1 MYLIP
6 SWWQETMDPKALLL
20 TGLRENDFLGVSPT
34 WHLSWMAFF
43 LIRRI
48 FTLWYDIAYPQDL
61 LTRVHSK
68 RRYIEATM
76 RLTKA
81 YLLFDSISINISL
94 RMGIMNAVKTVF
106 VTIWVWIWH
115 GNWLVK
121 GWWNGSMAMINEI
134 WMNSQSASPATL
146 VALK

>member
-34 WHLSWMAFF
+34 WHLSWREFF
-43 LIRRI
+43 LIRCI
-48 FTLWYDIAYPQDL
+48 FALWYDIPKTFWQEFIQNVGTWRPRCDSPKQICSLIRYPLTFL
-61 LTRVHSK
+61 LEWESW
-68 RRYIEATM
+68 M
-76 RLTKA
+76 
-81 YLLFDSISINISL
+81 LL
-94 RMGIMNAVKTVF
+94 TVF